1 MPKESWRDERKRLM
15 GILQEYELRKMTSL
29 KEDESGVLGPGPHD
43 GLDYV
48 RQRIAE
54 LDALL
59 KR

>member
-1 MPKESWRDERKRLM
+1 
-15 GILQEYELRKMTSL
+15 MTSL